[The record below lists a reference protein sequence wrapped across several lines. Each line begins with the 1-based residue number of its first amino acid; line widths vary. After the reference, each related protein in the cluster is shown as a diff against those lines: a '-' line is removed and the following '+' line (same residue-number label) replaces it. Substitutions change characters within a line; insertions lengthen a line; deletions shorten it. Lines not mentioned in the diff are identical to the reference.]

1 MSGKYSQKLLDYTKQ
16 LNTDAFKTDSKRE
29 IKKKTVEAAGDLIDN
44 KIADRLMNVSK
55 NSQQNN
61 SETVTKEHDKKM
73 LKERYISAEERRKII
88 DDLRLI

>member
-1 MSGKYSQKLLDYTKQ
+1 M
-16 LNTDAFKTDSKRE
+16 
-29 IKKKTVEAAGDLIDN
+29 IDN
-44 KIADRLMNVSK
+44 KIADRIMNVSK